1 MAVRL
6 PATSRASV
14 CPERCQRILGI
25 DPGTVVTGWG
35 LVETAQGAA
44 SPVAHGTIRSSPHD
58 GQEIRLR
65 RIYSGLTQ
73 ILARYQPDAIS
84 LEKVFFA
91 RDPQSALKLG
101 QVRGVALLA
110 AAETGVAVYEYSWQ
124 RSKKP
129 PWDTARRRR
138 NRLKRWCERCW
149 VCGSGF
155 SATRPT
161 LSPPRCAIANS
172 KRSAGASW
180 FSCVPLR
187 RRAVRASSNRQTLV
201 AGVGCAHDRQHKG
214 NHRKQDSGRGRCGR
228 RRAWLSNTRF
238 PQRLLPAAGNRT
250 AR

>member
-110 AAETGVAVYEYSWQ
+110 AAETGVAVYEYSSAEIKKAAVGYGQ
-124 RSKKP
+124 ASKEQVEKM
-129 PWDTARRRR
+129 
-138 NRLKRWCERCW
+138 
-149 VCGSGF
+149 
-155 SATRPT
+155 
-161 LSPPRCAIANS
+161 
-172 KRSAGASW
+172 
-180 FSCVPLR
+180 
-187 RRAVRASSNRQTLV
+187 VRALLGLRQRVQRDAADAL
-201 AGVGCAHDRQHKG
+201 AAALCHCQQQAF
-214 NHRKQDSGRGRCGR
+214 RGRVLAEL
-228 RRAWLSNTRF
+228 RASAEESGPR
-238 PQRLLPAAGNRT
+238 
-250 AR
+250 